1 MKQYRVLFGAYVRM
15 YAEHTIHAENTE
27 AARKLAIKEFKAKVQ
42 DMDWCDAQYYNLAL
56 PSIVSLQIDDP
67 PGDVLE
73 GYDFP
78 LTTSDAHQYAADK
91 LLDALLKLMPEIEGE
106 IDQRKLSGND
116 EDWIELDRRA
126 AEARAAIAEA
136 TQLDQQNSEAAHDPA

>member
-1 MKQYRVLFGAYVRM
+1 
-15 YAEHTIHAENTE
+15 
-27 AARKLAIKEFKAKVQ
+27 
-42 DMDWCDAQYYNLAL
+42 
-56 PSIVSLQIDDP
+56 
-67 PGDVLE
+67 
-73 GYDFP
+73 
-78 LTTSDAHQYAADK
+78 
-91 LLDALLKLMPEIEGE
+91 MPEIEGE